1 MVAGVLRT
9 GSLGGFPL
17 SIAQLTVFI
26 GIKLI
31 HHLSRHS
38 RAVATLLITELTILI
53 GIKLIHHLSRH
64 SRAVATLTTGAF
76 GTTLTTRAMAG
87 TLTFMIFLHF
97 GLHGFFFSIAELT
110 VLIGIKLIH
119 HLSRHSRAVATLTT
133 GAFGITLTTRTMAGT
148 LTFMIFLHFG
158 LHGFFFSIAELTVLV
173 CIKTLQ
179 HFLMKILTLC
189 TTGHL
194 AGGPPM
200 AGLLHTGSRCGDF
213 LGHGGFLL
221 GEYRQSA

>member
-1 MVAGVLRT
+1 MVAGVLRA
-9 GSLGGFPL
+9 GCLSGFLL

-26 GIKLI
+26 GIKLFQ
-31 HHLSRHS
+31 HLFLHVSTHVL
-38 RAVATLLITELTILI
+38 ALLITELTILI
-53 GIKLIHHLSRH
+53 GIKLFQHLSRH

-76 GTTLTTRAMAG
+76 GAMLTTLTVTG
-87 TLTFMIFLHF
+87 SLTFMLFLHF
-97 GLHGFFFSIAELT
+97 C
-110 VLIGIKLIH
+110 
-119 HLSRHSRAVATLTT
+119 
-133 GAFGITLTTRTMAGT
+133 
-148 LTFMIFLHFG
+148 

-173 CIKTLQ
+173 CIETLQ
-179 HFLMKILTLC
+179 HFLMKILTVC

-221 GEYRQSA
+221 CEHRQSTQYSYK